1 MVNVGTFN
9 FNDKGQLLVAPLEGA
24 TNVTRFHMYDE
35 ASIASSATTTI
46 ITYSVPVGKNVLINH
61 FAFGGDADGK
71 AVLEIGGANEYAL
84 RNSGAERSPRT
95 DLSGGI
101 LIAAST
107 VINVKI
113 TNNGGSLQSFDS
125 SINGFQFDEV

>member
-9 FNDKGQLLVAPLEGA
+9 FNNKGQLLVAPLEGA
-24 TNVTRFHMYDE
+24 TNVVRFHMYDE
-35 ASIASSATTTI
+35 ASIASGATTTI
-46 ITYSVPVGKNVLINH
+46 VTYTVPVGKNVLINH
-61 FAFGGDADGK
+61 FTFSGYADGR
-71 AVLEIGGANEYAL
+71 AVLEIGGTNEYAL
-84 RNSGAERSPRT
+84 MNSAAERSPRT

-101 LIAAST
+101 LISAST

-125 SINGFQFDEV
+125 CINGFQFDEL